1 MAVEQDPVR
10 DHPKI
15 CPCDFHMRDIQ
26 RDGFCL
32 CTLFGNAQFG
42 REGAQVDVA
51 TLLVDNEAIA
61 RARQHT
67 IVAYGS
73 HW

>member
-1 MAVEQDPVR
+1 MAVEQDPV
-10 DHPKI
+10 
-15 CPCDFHMRDIQ
+15 RDIQ